1 MNLTVFPNMQDL
13 AEKGRFKVKV
23 AVAHPTPFS
32 LFLFLS
38 PPFFL
43 SFSFSLFLS
52 GDKVICSE
60 TLAYSLAP
68 HQLSRIHQ
76 RVEGEKKS
84 ARSTFGGLQGQRE
97 RLTAA

>member
-43 SFSFSLFLS
+43 SLFLS
-52 GDKVICSE
+52 LSS
-60 TLAYSLAP
+60 SL
-68 HQLSRIHQ
+68 
-76 RVEGEKKS
+76 VTK
-84 ARSTFGGLQGQRE
+84 
-97 RLTAA
+97 